1 VKSLENAVLR
11 VRGLASIMTAVLRAR
26 TGVSDASGGQKERCI
41 LGTCKRERFQGVV
54 QCSTVLYHD
63 LESHFNDETW
73 VLGSKVPAH
82 VLGSGV
88 LWPCHSSSA
97 MHSYNCS
104 IFFVGFIIPPLL
116 CAHTI
121 AVFCQLHDSKVSALW
136 FLAVGHCGLVIPPLP
151 CTCTITVF
159 SM

>member
-1 VKSLENAVLR
+1 
-11 VRGLASIMTAVLRAR
+11 MTAVLRAR

-41 LGTCKRERFQGVV
+41 LGTHKKEQFQGVV

-88 LWPCHSSSA
+88 LWPCCSSSA
-97 MHSYNCS
+97 MHSYNCC
-104 IFFVGFIIPPLL
+104 IFFVGFIIPLL
-116 CAHTI
+116 PFTCSFV
-121 AVFCQLHDSKVSALW
+121 VFCLLYDGKV
-136 FLAVGHCGLVIPPLP
+136 
-151 CTCTITVF
+151 
-159 SM
+159 